1 MLVKIKKSE
10 SKEIMEGLLNGDF
23 QDTFVDS
30 TVQDIERLMTKK
42 FNIKIEEFSDLIY
55 TNCYVGFYPFDKDQ
69 HLDLGSELPKNDPTG
84 ELYRLSFDTICNWAS
99 IGYELDFDE
108 ETNLEEIEDE
118 NFIKI
123 FQTLKNMEEI
133 LPDIFEIRVLVDDE
147 AIISGKVGEIEKK
160 ELSGNLPLNKIGFL
174 LFDEEYNN
182 LFPTTNIPLRQ
193 PRIMNYL
200 KSENSLELAIFRKSD
215 QIEFIKT
222 FWINFIENHLSIKL
236 NILDVEHSIEIC
248 ENEVRIYLFFEDK
261 YIRLLQDLKRLKKS
275 MYLNQLS

>member
-1 MLVKIKKSE
+1 MLVKIKRSE
-10 SKEIMEGLLNGDF
+10 SKEVMEGLLNGDF

-30 TVQDIERLMTKK
+30 NVQDIERLMTKK

-55 TNCYVGFYPFDKDQ
+55 TNCYVGFYPFDKEQ

-147 AIISGKVGEIEKK
+147 AIVSGKVGEIEKK

>member
-1 MLVKIKKSE
+1 MLVKIKRSE
-10 SKEIMEGLLNGDF
+10 SKEVMEGLLNGDF

-55 TNCYVGFYPFDKDQ
+55 TNCYVGFYPFDKEQ

-123 FQTLKNMEEI
+123 FQTLKNMEGS

-147 AIISGKVGEIEKK
+147 AIVSGKVDEIEKK

>member
-1 MLVKIKKSE
+1 MLVKIKRSE
-10 SKEIMEGLLNGDF
+10 SKEVMEGLLNGDF

>member
-55 TNCYVGFYPFDKDQ
+55 TNCYVGFYPFDKEQ

-123 FQTLKNMEEI
+123 FQTLKNMEKI

>member
-30 TVQDIERLMTKK
+30 NVQDIERLMTKK

-55 TNCYVGFYPFDKDQ
+55 TNCYVGFYPFDKEQ

-147 AIISGKVGEIEKK
+147 AIVSGKVGEIEKK

>member
-10 SKEIMEGLLNGDF
+10 SKEIMERLLNGDF

-248 ENEVRIYLFFEDK
+248 ENEVRVYLFFEDK

>member
-55 TNCYVGFYPFDKDQ
+55 TNYYVGFYPFDKEQ

-133 LPDIFEIRVLVDDE
+133 LPDIFEIRVLVDVE

>member
-55 TNCYVGFYPFDKDQ
+55 TNCYVGFYPFDKEQ

>member
-1 MLVKIKKSE
+1 MLVKIKRSE
-10 SKEIMEGLLNGDF
+10 SKEVMEGLLNGDF

-30 TVQDIERLMTKK
+30 NVQDIERLMTKK

-55 TNCYVGFYPFDKDQ
+55 TNCYVGFYPFDKEQ

-147 AIISGKVGEIEKK
+147 AIVSGKVGEIEKK

-193 PRIMNYL
+193 PRVMNYL

>member
-1 MLVKIKKSE
+1 MLVKSKRSE
-10 SKEIMEGLLNGDF
+10 SKEVMEGLLNGDF

-55 TNCYVGFYPFDKDQ
+55 TNCYVGFYPFDKEQ
-69 HLDLGSELPKNDPTG
+69 HLDLGSELPKNDQTG

-118 NFIKI
+118 NFIKV

-147 AIISGKVGEIEKK
+147 AIVSGKVGEIEKK

-174 LFDEEYNN
+174 LFDEEYNS

-200 KSENSLELAIFRKSD
+200 KSENPLELAIFRKSD

-261 YIRLLQDLKRLKKS
+261 YIRLLQDLKQLKKS
-275 MYLNQLS
+275 AYLNQLS

>member
-1 MLVKIKKSE
+1 MLVKIKRSE
-10 SKEIMEGLLNGDF
+10 SKEVMEGLLNGDF

-55 TNCYVGFYPFDKDQ
+55 TNCYVGFYPFDKEQ

-133 LPDIFEIRVLVDDE
+133 LPDTFEIRVLVDDE